1 MVTKNRLFLALLL
14 SLAAS
19 CGGFKYKI
27 SDALLADVP
36 MSEKQAILNVKD
48 EQAQLK
54 QLGDKAGADLNIAK
68 RDLEAARAEYKI
80 AKTNVDKVR
89 ADVDLAKSTT
99 DVNRIERANA
109 RLAVAELARST
120 ADTKLSWR
128 GLRVDYAEQQLL
140 VGAAQQRHAAARYE
154 QEKARLAAA
163 KGKSPYRNFSLVQF
177 DAQVS
182 EAQAQLDKERVQEDK
197 LRQEIVQLEGRYQAE
212 KQKLEAAQ
220 SGAPTQAVP
229 PAPPLSSPSQ
239 PSPSP

>member
-1 MVTKNRLFLALLL
+1 MLIKNRLFLALLL
-14 SLAAS
+14 SFAAS
-19 CGGFKYKI
+19 CGGFQYKI
-27 SDALLADVP
+27 NNALIADVP
-36 MSEKQAILNVKD
+36 ISEKQAILNVRD

-54 QLGDKAGADLNIAK
+54 QFRDKAQSELNIAK

-80 AKTNVDKVR
+80 AKNGVDKVQ
-89 ADVDLAKSTT
+89 ADVDLAKTTT

-128 GLRVDYAEQQLL
+128 GHRIQYAEQQLRL
-140 VGAAQQRHAAARYE
+140 IGAQQHHAAARYE

-163 KGKSPYRNFSLVQF
+163 KGKSPYKNFSLVQF

-182 EAQAQLDKERVQEDK
+182 EAQAQVDRERVQEDK
-197 LRQEIVQLEGRYQAE
+197 LRQEIVQFEDRYQAE

-229 PAPPLSSPSQ
+229 PTPPLSSPSQ
-239 PSPSP
+239 P